1 MTNRLTDGDGK
12 PQAETPGIQDFAQ
25 FNVRDSFSVPAT
37 DSSAGGGTPVTDSQA
52 PRRIAAADSSAMGG
66 SHANGSQTPQRVSK
80 RQLLG
85 IDSRL
90 GERDREML
98 GVVQQYRYLMT
109 GQIQRLVF
117 TDAANPSAGLR
128 AASRSL
134 KKLSGFGL
142 VNSLSRRIGGIRA
155 GSGSFIWYITHAGER
170 LLRLHDNRAFP
181 MRRHYEPSPY
191 FLAHTLAVAETAIK
205 LIETCRDYEP
215 QVTALQLE
223 PECWRAY
230 SNAGVSCSLKPD
242 LYAATTTE
250 EYEDRYFIEVDL
262 DTESPAKIIE
272 KCQKY
277 HAYYRSGLE
286 QEESGMFPLTV
297 WIVPSIARKEKL
309 IRHMK
314 EAFDKQAKLFAV
326 ITGDELEHLILEGGD
341 RGMLC

>member
-1 MTNRLTDGDGK
+1 MTNRLTNGDGK

-25 FNVRDSFSVPAT
+25 FNVRDSFSVPAA
-37 DSSAGGGTPVTDSQA
+37 DSSAVGGTPVTDCQA
-52 PRRIAAADSSAMGG
+52 PRRI
-66 SHANGSQTPQRVSK
+66 SK
-80 RQLLG
+80 RQLLE

-90 GERDREML
+90 GERDRQL
-98 GVVQQYRYLMT
+98 LAAVQQHRYLMT
-109 GQIQRLVF
+109 GQMQRLIF

-128 AASRSL
+128 AASRNL
-134 KKLSGFGL
+134 KKLSELGL
-142 VNSLSRRIGGIRA
+142 ISSLSRRIGGVRA

-181 MRRHYEPSPY
+181 VRRHCEPSPF
-191 FLAHTLAVAETAIK
+191 FLAHTLAVAEIAIK
-205 LIETCRDYEP
+205 FTEICREHEP
-215 QVTALQLE
+215 QITALQLE

-230 SNAGVSCSLKPD
+230 SSAGVSLSLKPD

-286 QEESGMFPLTV
+286 QEESEMFPLTV
-297 WIVPSIARKEKL
+297 WVVPSDSRKEKL
-309 IRHMK
+309 IRHLE

-326 ITGDELEHLILEGGD
+326 ITCDELEHLILDGGD
-341 RGMLC
+341 REMLC

>member
-1 MTNRLTDGDGK
+1 MTNRLTNGDGK

-25 FNVRDSFSVPAT
+25 FNVRDSFSVPAA
-37 DSSAGGGTPVTDSQA
+37 DSSAVGGTPVTDCQA
-52 PRRIAAADSSAMGG
+52 PRRI
-66 SHANGSQTPQRVSK
+66 SK

-90 GERDREML
+90 GERDRQL
-98 GVVQQYRYLMT
+98 LAAVQQYRYLMT
-109 GQIQRLVF
+109 GQMQRLLF

-128 AASRSL
+128 AASRNL
-134 KKLSGFGL
+134 KKLSELGL
-142 VNSLSRRIGGIRA
+142 INSLSRRIGGVRA
-155 GSGSFIWYITHAGER
+155 GSGSFIWHLTHAGER

-181 MRRHYEPSPY
+181 VRRHCEPSPY
-191 FLAHTLAVAETAIK
+191 FLAHTLAVAEIAIK
-205 LIETCRDYEP
+205 FTEICREHEP
-215 QVTALQLE
+215 QITALQLE

-230 SNAGVSCSLKPD
+230 SSAGVSLSLKPD

-286 QEESGMFPLTV
+286 QEESEMFPLTV
-297 WIVPSIARKEKL
+297 WIVPSDSRKEKL
-309 IRHMK
+309 IRHLK
-314 EAFDKQAKLFAV
+314 KAFDKQAKLFAI
-326 ITGDELEHLILEGGD
+326 ITCDELEHLILNGGD
-341 RGMLC
+341 REMLC